1 MSKEVTVYSQQ
12 APEHACGEEKLPEG
26 KVVASRQRNMDTA

>member
-1 MSKEVTVYSQQ
+1 MGKEVTVYSEQV
-12 APEHACGEEKLPEG
+12 PEYACGEEKLPEG